1 MPKPRVIL
9 AWSLALAAHAV
20 LLVGV
25 GSMTLAGG
33 RPAKEGQ
40 QQAVTLNL
48 AQKPSDSPV
57 ATAPEPA
64 PKPQPEP
71 KP

>member
-48 AQKPSDSPV
+48 AKKPSDSPV
-57 ATAPEPA
+57 ATAPEGA
-64 PKPQPEP
+64 CQPPRRPE
-71 KP
+71 